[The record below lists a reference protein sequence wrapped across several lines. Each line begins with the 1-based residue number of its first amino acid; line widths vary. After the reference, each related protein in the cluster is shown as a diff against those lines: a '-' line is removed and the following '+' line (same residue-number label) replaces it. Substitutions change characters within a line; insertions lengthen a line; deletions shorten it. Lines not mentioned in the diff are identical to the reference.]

1 MKILLTRPLE
11 DSQRIAKDLKELNI
25 DTVISP
31 LLEIHR
37 KRDEEIDYKKYQSV
51 LITSKNA
58 ACGLCGSAIKK
69 SLPIYCV
76 GDATSNFI
84 ANLGF
89 SNVISASGDV
99 SNLIRLT
106 AANLKPSKGPI
117 VYLSGQYIRYDIKK
131 ELEYLDFEVDVSV
144 IYEAKEVKY
153 FNVDM
158 LKSLEKKEI
167 TGVFL
172 YSPRSARIFIDNM
185 KRTKLTAVAPDL
197 KVYCISL
204 AVADELK
211 ELKWKKVLI
220 AHKPEN
226 AEMLALVRKK

>member
-1 MKILLTRPLE
+1 MKILLTRPIE
-11 DSQRIAKDLKELNI
+11 DSQRIANDLKELNI
-25 DTVISP
+25 NSVISP

-37 KRDEEIDYKKYQSV
+37 KRNKEIDYEKYQSV

-58 ACGLCGSAIKK
+58 AFGLCDVAIKK

-76 GDATSNFI
+76 GDETSSFI

-99 SNLIRLT
+99 SDLIQLT
-106 AANLKPSKGPI
+106 AANLNPSKGPI
-117 VYLSGQYIRYDIKK
+117 VYLSGQHVRHNIKK

-144 IYEAKEVKY
+144 IYEAKEIKS